1 MFYIKKHLLLIQI
14 IFLLLLTPSHG
25 WWLWGDDSE
34 SVTEEV
40 KVVESIDPEP
50 LETDDNIIANS
61 ENKIDEVKLVD
72 IIENKTEETFKNIEK
87 QGNEKLSNSIRFSE
101 YASDPDRAPS

>member
-40 KVVESIDPEP
+40 KVVESIAPEP

-61 ENKIDEVKLVD
+61 ENKIEEFKLD
-72 IIENKTEETFKNIEK
+72 IIENKTEKE
-87 QGNEKLSNSIRFSE
+87 GNQIK
-101 YASDPDRAPS
+101 

>member
-14 IFLLLLTPSHG
+14 IFLLLSTPSSHG

-40 KVVESIDPEP
+40 KVVENLVPET
-50 LETDDNIIANS
+50 LETGDSITADS
-61 ENKIDEVKLVD
+61 ENKIDDVKLD
-72 IIENKTEETFKNIEK
+72 MMDNKTEETIVNIEK
-87 QGNEKLSNSIRFSE
+87 KGN
-101 YASDPDRAPS
+101 